1 MVIRI
6 VLAFVFAFI
15 FFLRKRRQDKEA
27 FKKAPHP
34 ANKPNLII
42 DILVCGI
49 VLPFFFYMIITVI
62 YMVFENLW
70 AMKLNRRKNPAL

>member
-15 FFLRKRRQDKEA
+15 FFLRKRWQDKEA

-34 ANKPNLII
+34 ANRPSLIN
-42 DILVCGI
+42 DFFVCGI
-49 VLPFFFYMIITVI
+49 FLPIFFYMIITFI
-62 YMVFENLW
+62 HIWFL
-70 AMKLNRRKNPAL
+70 KIFGS

>member
-27 FKKAPHP
+27 FKKASHS
-34 ANKPNLII
+34 ANKPNLMI

-62 YMVFENLW
+62 YIWFL
-70 AMKLNRRKNPAL
+70 KIFGP

>member
-15 FFLRKRRQDKEA
+15 FFLRKRWQDKEA

-34 ANKPNLII
+34 ANRPSLINDFLSAVSSCPSFSI
-42 DILVCGI
+42 
-49 VLPFFFYMIITVI
+49 
-62 YMVFENLW
+62 
-70 AMKLNRRKNPAL
+70 